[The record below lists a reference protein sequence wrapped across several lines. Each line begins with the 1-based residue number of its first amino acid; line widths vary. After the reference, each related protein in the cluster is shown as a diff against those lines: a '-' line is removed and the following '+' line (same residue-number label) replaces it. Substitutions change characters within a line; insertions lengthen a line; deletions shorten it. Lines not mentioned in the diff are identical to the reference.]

1 MREVKPLKIEFI
13 DKDTMTKV
21 EDLWNIIVTLDP
33 ETSEI
38 IGWYINNDPELDKK
52 LEIRIV

>member
-13 DKDTMTKV
+13 DKDTMV
-21 EDLWNIIVTLDP
+21 RVDDLWNIIVTLDP
-33 ETSEI
+33 ETGEI
-38 IGWYINNDPELDKK
+38 VGWYINNDPKLDKK